1 MASLELSDRIAGLPC
16 WSSAIEIST
25 LPGGMTNRNFLVVDR
40 VGGRF
45 VVRVGHDLPEH
56 GVMRFNELS
65 AARAAHAAGISP
77 EVIHSADGMLVS
89 RYIAGRTLGAA
100 DVREVD
106 NLVRVVDL
114 VRRCHLDVPRY
125 LRGPSLVFWPFQV
138 IRNYLGLLAEAQG
151 NPPCIDLAVLAMLAE
166 RAAWLER
173 ELGPVDIVFGHND
186 LLAANLI
193 DDGDRLWLIDWDYA
207 GFNSPLF
214 DLANLSSNNAFTPEL
229 DRKLLDSYFAGAA
242 SDSHARGLLAM
253 KCTSL
258 LRELLWAAV
267 SQRNSSIDFD
277 YAAYA
282 ADYMARF
289 ETMWPQVR
297 GELQH

>member
-16 WSSAIEIST
+16 WSTAVEISP
-25 LPGGMTNRNFLVVDR
+25 LPGGMTNRNFLVLDR
-40 VGGRF
+40 RQQRF
-45 VVRVGHDLPEH
+45 VVRVGQDLPEH

-77 EVIHSADGMLVS
+77 EVIHAAEGMLVS
-89 RYIAGRTLGAA
+89 RYIAGRTLTPE
-100 DVREVD
+100 DVREAG
-106 NLVRVVDL
+106 NLAGVVDL
-114 VRRCHLDVPRY
+114 VRRCQLDLPRY

-138 IRNYLGLLAEAQG
+138 IRNYLGLLGEAG
-151 NPPCIDLAVLAMLAE
+151 SHPPGLDLAALSD

-173 ELGPVDIVFGHND
+173 VLGPVNIVFGHND

-193 DDGDRLWLIDWDYA
+193 DDGARLWLIDWDYA

-229 DRKLLDSYFAGAA
+229 DRQLLDSYFAGAI
-242 SDSHARGLLAM
+242 SDTCQRGLLAM
-253 KCTSL
+253 KCASL

-267 SQRNSSIDFD
+267 SQLHSSIDFD
-277 YAAYA
+277 YATYA
-282 ADYMARF
+282 VDYMARF
-289 ETMWPQVR
+289 EQMWWQVHD
-297 GELQH
+297 ELQR